1 MDAKHVVPALL
12 FLALA
17 VAIFPAASSAGSSGP
32 AATPQAAAPASGA
45 RAEFLDNLDY
55 YEQRFLRLAEA
66 APADKFAWRLNEGV
80 RSLSEI
86 YLHVAGA
93 NYNLSKLIGTQPPPG
108 FDAAELQTSTTDKA
122 VVIQTLKDSFVHV
135 RA

>member
-55 YEQRFLRLAEA
+55 YEHRFLRLAEA
-66 APADKFAWRLNEGV
+66 APADKFSWRLNEGV

-86 YLHVAGA
+86 YLHVAA
-93 NYNLSKLIGTQPPPG
+93 TNFNLPRLIGTPPPSG
-108 FDAAELQTSTTDKA
+108 FDAAKFQSTPADK
-122 VVIQTLKDSFVHV
+122 
-135 RA
+135 